1 MSAWH
6 EALAFYTNWY
16 LFRWCPSTGK
26 DQSFQVAV
34 RLTREEY
41 RAIRRLASG
50 GVYRSAADFARAA
63 IREKLAET
71 EVISVRENPRDVS
84 AAIEAFLAKNPGPHF
99 VSEIA
104 EKLGIELGAA
114 FEVVTD
120 LVNRGRIR
128 RSKGRT

>member
-1 MSAWH
+1 M
-6 EALAFYTNWY
+6 
-16 LFRWCPSTGK
+16 
-26 DQSFQVAV
+26 AV

-63 IREKLAET
+63 IKEKLAEM
-71 EVISVRENPRDVS
+71 EIISVRENPRDVS
-84 AAIEAFLAKNPGPHF
+84 RAIEAFLAKNPGPHF

-114 FEVVTD
+114 FEAVTGMLD
-120 LVNRGRIR
+120 KGRIR
-128 RSKGRT
+128 RSKMKT